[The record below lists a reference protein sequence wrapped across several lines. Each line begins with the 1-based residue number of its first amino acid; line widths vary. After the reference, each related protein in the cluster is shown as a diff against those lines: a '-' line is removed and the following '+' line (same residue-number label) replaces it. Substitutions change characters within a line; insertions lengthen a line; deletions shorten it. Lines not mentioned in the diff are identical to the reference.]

1 MVKQA
6 AKKRIYPW
14 TTNIDGTN
22 VTLRLMTENDKDA
35 LLEFGRS
42 LPEDD
47 LLFLSFDITSEE
59 FVESWIRRIN
69 AGNWHTI
76 LIEIGSKLVGHGSLM
91 QTEQIWSRHLGEIIL
106 LLAPETRGKGLGNIL
121 AGEIFVKAEE
131 LKLMKVVARM
141 AAEQKGAIQ
150 VFEKLGFVAE
160 ALLADYVI
168 DLKNRTHDLIAM
180 SYDITGFTEE

>member
-1 MVKQA
+1 
-6 AKKRIYPW
+6 
-14 TTNIDGTN
+14 
-22 VTLRLMTENDKDA
+22 
-35 LLEFGRS
+35 
-42 LPEDD
+42 
-47 LLFLSFDITSEE
+47 
-59 FVESWIRRIN
+59 
-69 AGNWHTI
+69 
-76 LIEIGSKLVGHGSLM
+76 M

-131 LKLMKVVARM
+131 LKLQKVVARM

-168 DLKNRTHDLIAM
+168 DRKNRTHDLIAM
-180 SYDITGFTEE
+180 SYDLTGLTEE